1 MEQPLFQSIVQFR
14 HYFSE
19 AIPVP
24 KGMGQSLLS
33 QFELKQSD
41 LKIRPKCQMSTCIQS
56 RTLISKDKILKVNP
70 NKKPRD
76 LQAQIQEK
84 DSFKGSARETA
95 SSGGCLTCLL
105 TSPGAFG
112 ALLWSSQ
119 GPPKCWPN
127 TDCQLFLQQTKRRK
141 LGEGGCLGSA
151 DSCNSGP
158 CEPVC

>member
-24 KGMGQSLLS
+24 KGMGWSLLS

-41 LKIRPKCQMSTCIQS
+41 LKIRPKCQMSTCIQN

-70 NKKPRD
+70 EKMPRD

-84 DSFKGSARETA
+84 DSFKGSARRATIETTR
-95 SSGGCLTCLL
+95 SCGCLTCLL
-105 TSPGAFG
+105 TSPRAFR
-112 ALLWSSQ
+112 ALLGSSQ
-119 GPPKCWPN
+119 GPLKCWPN
-127 TDCQLFLQQTKRRK
+127 TDCQLLLRQKK
-141 LGEGGCLGSA
+141 KKVGGGRLFGISWQL
-151 DSCNSGP
+151 
-158 CEPVC
+158 